1 MEQQR
6 LMQYRARTGQNLHDS
21 NDNLQQPG
29 VDEEE
34 LNSQMIVEDDDDGT
48 GPEEE
53 IEAIHRR

>member
-1 MEQQR
+1 
-6 LMQYRARTGQNLHDS
+6 MQYRGLTGQNSRDS

-29 VDEEE
+29 ADEEE

-53 IEAIHRR
+53 IEAVHRR